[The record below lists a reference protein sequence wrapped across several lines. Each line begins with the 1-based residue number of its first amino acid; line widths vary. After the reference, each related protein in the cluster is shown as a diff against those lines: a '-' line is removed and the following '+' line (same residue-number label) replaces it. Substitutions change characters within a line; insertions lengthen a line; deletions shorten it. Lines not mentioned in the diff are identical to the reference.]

1 MCNIRAADGC
11 CKNLAKA
18 QNIAMGV
25 SDSVYCRNVSL
36 GYCLCVGVAV
46 FSRHGRYI
54 RADNSFNHD
63 KTFFYVPFLSGY
75 AESISVLYGG
85 QSCRGDTV
93 LFGIFVYRRIL
104 ENPFPDSC
112 RLSNPYLYVLLLF
125 V

>member
-1 MCNIRAADGC
+1 MCNIRATDGC

-25 SDSVYCRNVSL
+25 SCCAYWWNISL

-54 RADNSFNHD
+54 HADNSFNHD
-63 KTFFYVPFLSGY
+63 KTFFDVPFLSGY

-85 QSCRGDTV
+85 
-93 LFGIFVYRRIL
+93 
-104 ENPFPDSC
+104 
-112 RLSNPYLYVLLLF
+112 
-125 V
+125 